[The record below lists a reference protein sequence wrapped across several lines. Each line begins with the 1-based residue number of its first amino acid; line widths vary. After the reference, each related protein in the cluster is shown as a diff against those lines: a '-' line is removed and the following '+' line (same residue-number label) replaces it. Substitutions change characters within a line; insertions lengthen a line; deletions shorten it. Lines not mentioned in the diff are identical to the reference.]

1 MYPSLRSP
9 AAVQGQVLSLVGG
22 PLRWLRVGRNVFYLG
37 LNSMLTDIG
46 TEMVNA
52 VLPLFLTLQLGLGPL
67 AFGVFTGGYQA
78 VTALGR
84 LGSGV
89 VGDRRRRHK
98 EVATVGYAV
107 SAMCKLALV
116 AVSGQSWLASG
127 VLYLDRVGKGA
138 RTTPR
143 DALISLSSPRGRL
156 GEAFGVHRAMDT
168 AGAVLGPLAAFG
180 VLMLL
185 PRDFTAIFAV
195 SFCFGL
201 AGLAVLVLKV
211 RNPGGEAGEESRDTI
226 VSLRGGLRLLARP
239 RVATLAVVAAALGA
253 ATISDSFV
261 YLAIQNRTHMDI
273 GWFPLLYVGTSA
285 SYLLL
290 AIPAGRLAD
299 RLGRSRVLLGGY
311 GALFGVYALL
321 LVPTPGTAT
330 VLLALALFGGY
341 YAATDGVLMALAS
354 TALPA
359 AVRGSGLATIATAS
373 SVAQF
378 ASALV
383 FGALWAW
390 QGPWVAVRIFGFA
403 LLVAVAAAALI
414 LSREWTPRSRPA

>member
-9 AAVQGQVLSLVGG
+9 AAVQGQALSLAGG

-89 VGDRRRRHK
+89 VGDRRRCHK
-98 EVATVGYAV
+98 EVATAGYGI
-107 SAMCKLALV
+107 SAMCELALV
-116 AVSGQSWLASG
+116 AVSGQSWMASG
-127 VLYLDRVGKGA
+127 ALYLDRVGKGV

-143 DALISLSSPRGRL
+143 DALISLSSPRARL

-180 VLMLL
+180 VLMLI
-185 PRDFTAIFAV
+185 PRGFTAIFAV

-211 RNPGGEAGEESRDTI
+211 RNPGGDAGEGSRDTL

-253 ATISDSFV
+253 ATIGDSLPPSRSREPRHEPTRGDESDHADGVSQSHGFSPFPPSC
-261 YLAIQNRTHMDI
+261 LARTKSM
-273 GWFPLLYVGTSA
+273 
-285 SYLLL
+285 
-290 AIPAGRLAD
+290 D
-299 RLGRSRVLLGGY
+299 RLS
-311 GALFGVYALL
+311 
-321 LVPTPGTAT
+321 
-330 VLLALALFGGY
+330 
-341 YAATDGVLMALAS
+341 
-354 TALPA
+354 
-359 AVRGSGLATIATAS
+359 
-373 SVAQF
+373 
-378 ASALV
+378 
-383 FGALWAW
+383 
-390 QGPWVAVRIFGFA
+390 
-403 LLVAVAAAALI
+403 
-414 LSREWTPRSRPA
+414 